1 MLLHHACRLS
11 LAAPPE
17 PAAITAAV
25 VAMAWAHAHLAAG
38 GGAAAERRR
47 PVRGPEG
54 CRKYA
59 ALPSGRPHVAKPV
72 VVIACARVCYDVF
85 LVNDLLRE

>member
-38 GGAAAERRR
+38 GGAAAAGAGAGGLPQVCGFALGPAARGQAGGRHRVRACVLRRI
-47 PVRGPEG
+47 PGQ
-54 CRKYA
+54 
-59 ALPSGRPHVAKPV
+59 
-72 VVIACARVCYDVF
+72 
-85 LVNDLLRE
+85 